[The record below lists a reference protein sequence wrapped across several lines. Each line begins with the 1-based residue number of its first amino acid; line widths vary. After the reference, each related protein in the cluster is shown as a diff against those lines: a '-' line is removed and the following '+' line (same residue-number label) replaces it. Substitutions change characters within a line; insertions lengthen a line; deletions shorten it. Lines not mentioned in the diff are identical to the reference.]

1 MDPLIQELIKRFY
14 DPSLPQQDANQLRR
28 LNTPKTGPT
37 EPLMGMG
44 PLTPRP
50 IPAIPPSGGVAHIPP
65 EGQRFLT
72 SQAMMNAVRNGQS
85 PLLTQIASTP
95 K

>member
-1 MDPLIQELIKRFY
+1 MDPLTQLLMQRQM
-14 DPSLPQQDANQLRR
+14 DQPPQPSPVPQLPVV
-28 LNTPKTGPT
+28 
-37 EPLMGMG
+37 
-44 PLTPRP
+44 
-50 IPAIPPSGGVAHIPP
+50 PPSGGGAHIPS